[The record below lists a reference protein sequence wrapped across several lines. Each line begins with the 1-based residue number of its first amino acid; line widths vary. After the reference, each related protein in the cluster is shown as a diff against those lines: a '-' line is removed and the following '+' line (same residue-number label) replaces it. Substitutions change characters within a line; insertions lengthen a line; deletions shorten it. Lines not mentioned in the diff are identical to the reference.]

1 MTMQNNFIL
10 SPIPLSEL
18 ESAIAKTVEQLL
30 ERRQSFSPVHE
41 PEELITREETAQILR
56 VTLPTLHN
64 WTKQGLI
71 PHYKIASRVRYKRAE
86 VMNLFKSGSL
96 KKFGRR

>member
-1 MTMQNNFIL
+1 MIQTNIIL

-30 ERRQSFSPVHE
+30 DRRLTLTPVQE
-41 PEELITREETAQILR
+41 PDELITREETAHLLR
-56 VTLPTLHN
+56 VSLPTLHI

-71 PHYKIASRVRYKRAE
+71 PFYKISTRVRYKRAE
-86 VMNLFKSGSL
+86 VLNLFENGSL
-96 KKFGRR
+96 MKFGRR